1 MSGDPVEESS
11 QAVRQGFVQAL
22 QTAHTTAALMQR
34 RGGETRSRAE
44 HNQRMSNDAA
54 RAKRSQAEYEMR
66 VLDAIDKAY
75 QGRELHAARVE
86 EVRKRI
92 EQGGE
97 LHKKDLE
104 YKNDQIARGHADLDR
119 RNTSEV
125 LERGRL
131 DAVHDKR
138 IEGYTAREQRAAELH
153 ELDVEYKK
161 LLIDIRSRAAGFS
174 DTLTS
179 TGEAGEAMAS
189 AAAFATAQAASD
201 LSDTHRDDAAAYAER
216 LVEDSG
222 IDPQVLFDEALTNLA
237 PRWQPQPS
245 RADSLRNILNALTD
259 EMTWVVHL
267 AHNAPDAPTTSPA
280 PATPGEVIDAIVLAT
295 EYDPD
300 PTGPDATPN
309 TGLDPN
315 DADPAPEVPT
325 VLPPMLELEP

>member
-11 QAVRQGFVQAL
+11 VAVRQGFVQAL

-54 RAKRSQAEYEMR
+54 RETRSQFEYQMR

-75 QGRELHAARVE
+75 QGRQLHAARVE

-104 YKNDQIARGHADLDR
+104 YKNDQIERGKQDLDR

-131 DAVHDKR
+131 DAVHEKK
-138 IEGYTAREQRAAELH
+138 IEGYRAREERAGELH
-153 ELDVEYKK
+153 KLDAKYKR
-161 LLIDIRSRAAGFS
+161 LLIKTRRRAAGLS
-174 DTLTS
+174 DTLTAA
-179 TGEAGEAMAS
+179 GEAGEAMAS

-201 LSDTHRDDAAAYAER
+201 LSDTHREAAAAFTERFAE
-216 LVEDSG
+216 D
-222 IDPQVLFDEALTNLA
+222 
-237 PRWQPQPS
+237 
-245 RADSLRNILNALTD
+245 
-259 EMTWVVHL
+259 
-267 AHNAPDAPTTSPA
+267 
-280 PATPGEVIDAIVLAT
+280 
-295 EYDPD
+295 
-300 PTGPDATPN
+300 
-309 TGLDPN
+309 TGLDPGALIDDTATDLPHWEPN
-315 DADPAPEVPT
+315 PADAALLDNLNGLTEELSMAAHLDQNASATSPALTAPGQVIDAVIAAAVADPDPAADPEPAPEPAAETAAT
-325 VLPPMLELEP
+325 VASTLEPEP